1 MHKGITT
8 KKVNNLKNGTK
19 WNFIIIIIIIII
31 VIIIMTIMIVKEKE
45 KH

>member
-19 WNFIIIIIIIII
+19 WNLIIIIII
-31 VIIIMTIMIVKEKE
+31 VIIIMTIMIVIEKE